1 MTHNGGESVFQFINE
16 SDGRGPRDPA
26 TRKTIRRQAMSK
38 TAAARRQQGKHGKT
52 NLRQYPIFLGQS
64 RSNPTLPVSDPKAP
78 EGPHGKSDTAT
89 AKGGASSRP
98 PEADFRGN
106 HFSSSLL
113 LSRTIPASLPSVGY
127 ESMRIQY
134 DFDVLDLSALTSF
147 HAGRAT
153 AQALMHDPSRLIDV
167 LRCKQWS
174 YLSFLPSRFGH
185 VDCLDDAARCLAAK
199 ARHQLLSP
207 TNPPNVIVV
216 SLYSR
221 ALASLQSALSDP
233 DRFLQ
238 PDVLCATEI
247 LAIYEVGGTSLL
259 SMPGTPARISNK
271 AAR

>member
-1 MTHNGGESVFQFINE
+1 
-16 SDGRGPRDPA
+16 
-26 TRKTIRRQAMSK
+26 
-38 TAAARRQQGKHGKT
+38 
-52 NLRQYPIFLGQS
+52 
-64 RSNPTLPVSDPKAP
+64 
-78 EGPHGKSDTAT
+78 
-89 AKGGASSRP
+89 
-98 PEADFRGN
+98 
-106 HFSSSLL
+106 
-113 LSRTIPASLPSVGY
+113 
-127 ESMRIQY
+127 MRIQY